1 MVGDGAARLGAQAG
15 RAMTVSHETFAQT
28 PCANRPKY
36 HSPYRRRR
44 GEKTRAAL
52 IGAVL
57 AFVAEGQWRPK
68 ASAIAQRAGVDG
80 AAINQHFGSQR
91 GLNRTVACEHAVEV
105 LQSLGIEP
113 LDDPL
118 TDASQ
123 RELVWIVMT
132 GERRARP

>member
-1 MVGDGAARLGAQAG
+1 MVGDGAARMDAEPG
-15 RAMTVSHETFAQT
+15 RAMTVSHETFAQS

-36 HSPYRRRR
+36 HSPYRRQR

-91 GLNRTVACEHAVEV
+91 GLNRTVACEHTVEV
-105 LQSLGIEP
+105 MQSLGIQP
-113 LDDPL
+113 FDDPR
-118 TDASQ
+118 TYASQ
-123 RELVWIVMT
+123 ADLVWIVMT
-132 GERRARP
+132 GERRSRS